1 MYNVYKISNTINNK
15 VYIGVT
21 SRTIEE
27 RFKEHKYRIEE
38 RNSIHLYQAMKKYGT
53 DKFYIELIDTA
64 SSKEEM
70 FEKEKFYIKQYDS
83 YYNGYNL
90 TFGGEG
96 GIKLSLDE
104 QKIINDYLNGK
115 SSEEIAIE
123 LGVSG
128 NTIRRRL
135 KENNVELTWHKHPEE
150 MYSYIIQ
157 EYTKPRLGKEI
168 ALELGISYD
177 IVSYCLR
184 KNNIPRNRF
193 TKSYPDGRKWYEE
206 YRNGT
211 SITQLG
217 IKYKIDRKVLSRL
230 FTYYNKLDNQ

>member
-1 MYNVYKISNTINNK
+1 
-15 VYIGVT
+15 
-21 SRTIEE
+21 
-27 RFKEHKYRIEE
+27 
-38 RNSIHLYQAMKKYGT
+38 
-53 DKFYIELIDTA
+53 
-64 SSKEEM
+64 
-70 FEKEKFYIKQYDS
+70 
-83 YYNGYNL
+83 
-90 TFGGEG
+90 
-96 GIKLSLDE
+96 
-104 QKIINDYLNGK
+104 
-115 SSEEIAIE
+115 
-123 LGVSG
+123 
-128 NTIRRRL
+128 
-135 KENNVELTWHKHPEE
+135 

-184 KNNIPRNRF
+184 KNNISRNRF